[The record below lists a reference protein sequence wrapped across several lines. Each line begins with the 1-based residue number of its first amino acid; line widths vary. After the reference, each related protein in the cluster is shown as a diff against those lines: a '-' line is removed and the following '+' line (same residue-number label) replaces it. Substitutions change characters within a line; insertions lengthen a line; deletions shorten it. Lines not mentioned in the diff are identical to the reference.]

1 MMDTTNVINQS
12 MDYTDYRSNQLQSQI
27 CTTSDKIKEIEE
39 KLNSASG
46 AIKDITSALAAIG
59 VSCYDASGNFKS
71 ILQIC
76 KEIGDAMFDS
86 DALPE
91 ELKKMLNTNTNMNI
105 DMSNCCCNT
114 TAATTNN
121 IYNQITQSTSDDG
134 YSSTTIPIM
143 PYNTGGYVN
152 WNDTICTDKW
162 RINIGTDS
170 YTYTPVEE
178 PVKEN
183 KKEKKNNMNNLFG
196 FEFGPIDDGSVA
208 MSAKGMAVMNKD
220 SKYVAYDSEKN
231 EVVDVTVFTL
241 QTTTKMF
248 YKIPVALK
256 DVAIGDVIIHNSDIC
271 FVVDGDDNTLDVVNI
286 SRGTFETIFPA
297 KSPFGFNFIT
307 KVISL
312 FNFNTANKDNPFG
325 NVLPFLLM
333 GDGDKKDMLPLIMM
347 CGQGNFDMNNP
358 MMMYFLMKDGKADDL
373 LPFFLMQNNK

>member
-1 MMDTTNVINQS
+1 MDATSIVNQS
-12 MDYTDYRSNQLQSQI
+12 IDYTDGRANQLQSQI
-27 CTTSDKIKEIEE
+27 CATSDKIKTIEE

-46 AIKDITSALAAIG
+46 AIEDITSALAAIG
-59 VSCYDASGNFKS
+59 VSCYDAEGNFKS

-91 ELKKMLNTNTNMNI
+91 ELKKMLSTSTNTN
-105 DMSNCCCNT
+105 MSNCCCE
-114 TAATTNN
+114 TAATSNN
-121 IYNQITQSTSDDG
+121 IYNQIAQSIN
-134 YSSTTIPIM
+134 SSTTIPVM
-143 PYNTGGYVN
+143 PYNTSGYAN
-152 WNDTICTDKW
+152 WTDTICTDKW
-162 RINIGTDS
+162 QINIGPNS
-170 YTYTPVEE
+170 YTYTPIDEE
-178 PVKEN
+178 PVKKN
-183 KKEKKNNMNNLFG
+183 KKEKKNNMSNLFG
-196 FEFGPIDDGSVA
+196 FEFGPIDNGSVA
-208 MSAKGMAVMNKD
+208 MSAKGMAIKNKD
-220 SKYVAYDSEKN
+220 NKYVAYDSEKN
-231 EVVDVTVFTL
+231 EVVDVTILTL
-241 QTTTKMF
+241 PSATKIF

-271 FVVDGDDNTLDVVNI
+271 FVLDGDDNTLDVVNI
-286 SRGTFETIFPA
+286 SRGTAETIFPA

-307 KVISL
+307 KVVSL

>member
-1 MMDTTNVINQS
+1 MMDTTSIMNQS
-12 MDYTDYRSNQLQSQI
+12 IDYTDCRANQLQSQI
-27 CTTSDKIKEIEE
+27 YNTSDKIKTIEE
-39 KLNSASG
+39 KLNSASEK
-46 AIKDITSALAAIG
+46 IDNITSALAAIG
-59 VSCYDASGNFKS
+59 VSCYDANGNFKS
-71 ILQIC
+71 MLQIC

-91 ELKKMLNTNTNMNI
+91 ELKKMMNTNHMSA
-105 DMSNCCCNT
+105 DMSNCCCET
-114 TAATTNN
+114 ATTSNN
-121 IYNQITQSTSDDG
+121 IYNQITQSTSCDN
-134 YSSTTIPIM
+134 YTTTTIPVM
-143 PYNTGGYVN
+143 PYNTGGYVD
-152 WNDTICTDKW
+152 WNNTIWTNDPW
-162 RINIGTDS
+162 RININGSS
-170 YTYTPVEE
+170 YTYTLNPEPVE
-178 PVKEN
+178 EN

-196 FEFGPIDDGSVA
+196 FEFGAIDDGSIA
-208 MSAKGMAVMNKD
+208 MSAKGMAVKNKD
-220 SKYVAYDSEKN
+220 NKYVAYDSEKN

-241 QTTTKMF
+241 HTATKMF

-307 KVISL
+307 KVVSL
-312 FNFNTANKDNPFG
+312 FNFDTANKDNPFG

>member
-1 MMDTTNVINQS
+1 MTDIMNQS
-12 MDYTDYRSNQLQSQI
+12 IDYTDCRANQLQSQI
-27 CTTSDKIKEIEE
+27 CAASDKIKTIEE
-39 KLNSASG
+39 KLNSASNT
-46 AIKDITSALAAIG
+46 IDNIISALAAIG

-71 ILQIC
+71 MLQIC

-91 ELKKMLNTNTNMNI
+91 ELKKMLNTNTNTSTTI
-105 DMSNCCCNT
+105 DTSNCCCS

-121 IYNQITQSTSDDG
+121 IYNQIAVSSNSC
-134 YSSTTIPIM
+134 SSTTIPIM

-152 WNDTICTDKW
+152 WNDTISTDAW

-170 YTYTPVEE
+170 YTYTPIKE
-178 PVKEN
+178 PVEEN

-196 FEFGPIDDGSVA
+196 FEFGPIDNGSIA
-208 MSAKGMAVMNKD
+208 MSAKGMAVKNND
-220 SKYVAYDSEKN
+220 NKYVAYDSEKN

-271 FVVDGDDNTLDVVNI
+271 FVLDGDDNTLDVVNI
-286 SRGTFETIFPA
+286 TRGTFETIFPA

-307 KVISL
+307 KVVSL

-347 CGQGNFDMNNP
+347 CGQDNTAFDMNNP
-358 MMMYFLMKDGKADDL
+358 MMMYFLMKDGKNNDL
-373 LPFFLMQNNK
+373 LPFLLMQSKK

>member
-1 MMDTTNVINQS
+1 MDTTSIMNQS
-12 MDYTDYRSNQLQSQI
+12 IDYTDCRANQLQSQI
-27 CTTSDKIKEIEE
+27 YVASDKIKAIEE
-39 KLNSASG
+39 KLNSASS
-46 AIKDITSALAAIG
+46 AIEDITSALAAIG
-59 VSCYDASGNFKS
+59 VSCYDANGNFKS
-71 ILQIC
+71 MLQIC

-91 ELKKMLNTNTNMNI
+91 ELKKMMNTNHINA
-105 DMSNCCCNT
+105 DMSNCCCET
-114 TAATTNN
+114 ATTSNN
-121 IYNQITQSTSDDG
+121 IYNQITQSTSCDN

-143 PYNTGGYVN
+143 PYNTGGFIN
-152 WNDTICTDKW
+152 WNDTIYTNDPW
-162 RINIGTDS
+162 RINIGGNT
-170 YTYTPVEE
+170 YTYGPAET
-178 PVKEN
+178 VKEN
-183 KKEKKNNMNNLFG
+183 EKEKKNNMNSLFG
-196 FEFGPIDDGSVA
+196 FEFGPVNDSSIA

-231 EVVDVTVFTL
+231 EVVDVTVLTL
-241 QTTTKMF
+241 PSATKMF

-271 FVVDGDDNTLDVVNI
+271 FVLDGDDNTLDVVNI
-286 SRGTFETIFPA
+286 SRGTAETIFPA
-297 KSPFGFNFIT
+297 KSPFGFNFVT
-307 KVISL
+307 KVVSL

-333 GDGDKKDMLPLIMM
+333 SDGDKKDMLPLIMM